1 MQNPTFFKGK
11 KVVVTG
17 GVGTVGRAVINQLL
31 AVPEVEIRVVDNDE
45 SGLFELEQQLK
56 DHHNLECFLCD
67 VRDESELTRTFS
79 GMDLCFHAAA
89 FKHVPLC
96 ERNPSSAVN
105 TNIMGLSNVVNACL
119 HNRVKKAIFTSS
131 DKAVNPTSVM
141 GTSKLMGERL
151 FTAWNSLAPGSYH
164 TILASTR
171 FGNVAGSRGSVIP
184 LFCSQIAAGGPVT
197 LTDPEMTRFVM
208 SIDEA
213 ARLVIRS
220 IELAQGGE
228 VFVTKMP
235 TVRIEE
241 LAHVM
246 IEMVAPIYGH
256 DPSNI
261 QIEIIGPRPGEKQW
275 EELSTDEESRRI
287 YSNNEFFV
295 VMPVTEGPR
304 DVPTRDCGGELLER
318 SRAIY
323 NSREQPAMT
332 RRQIR
337 EFLMTPGMLA
347 DEVELKLNGAV
358 SSVG

>member
-1 MQNPTFFKGK
+1 MQNSKFFEGK

-17 GVGTVGRAVINQLL
+17 GVGTVGRAVLNQLL
-31 AVPEVEIRVVDNDE
+31 AIPEIKIRVVDNDE
-45 SGLFELEQQLK
+45 SGLFELEQQLRE
-56 DHHNLECFLCD
+56 HPNLECFLCD

-79 GMDLCFHAAA
+79 GMDLCFHTAA

-105 TNIMGLSNVVNACL
+105 TNIMGVSNVVKACL
-119 HNRVKKAIFTSS
+119 HNHVKKAIFTSS

-151 FTAWNSLAPGSYH
+151 FTAWNSLASGSYH
-164 TILASTR
+164 TVLASTR

-184 LFCSQIAAGGPVT
+184 LFCTQIAAGGPVT
-197 LTDPEMTRFVM
+197 LTDPGMTRFVM
-208 SIDEA
+208 SIGEA

-220 IELAQGGE
+220 IEMAQGGE

-235 TVRIEE
+235 TLRIED

-246 IEMVAPIYGH
+246 IDMIAPIYGH
-256 DPSNI
+256 DPSDI
-261 QIEIIGPRPGEKQW
+261 PIDLIGPRPGEKQW

-287 YSNNEFFV
+287 YSNKEFFV
-295 VMPVTEGPR
+295 VMPVTEGPW
-304 DVPTRDCGGELLER
+304 DDSTRDCGGELLER
-318 SRAIY
+318 TRVVY
-323 NSREQPAMT
+323 NSHEQTAMT
-332 RRQIR
+332 PSQVR
-337 EFLMTPGMLA
+337 EFLMTPGMLPN
-347 DEVELKLNGAV
+347 EIELELNGAI